1 MIREYLVA
9 QLKRNHDTT
18 NYFVDGNDFLDTGLV
33 SYTNYTNDKQA
44 FYDLCDDW
52 FKGSEYE
59 GLFGLQLFVVQ
70 NLRMPNHMYG
80 LNRVSYNTPSNDEII
95 TVLTHEDLL
104 IDTAFDLMVRRY
116 IYNHY
121 DDLFDD
127 DDLFYGKGLL
137 ELANMIRIC
146 QN

>member
-1 MIREYLVA
+1 MTKNIITDYLKA
-9 QLKRNHDTT
+9 QIKRNYDNK

-33 SYTNYTNDKQA
+33 SYPNYTNDKLA

-59 GLFGLQLFVVQ
+59 GLLGLQLFVVQ

-80 LNRVSYNTPSNDEII
+80 LNRVSYNTPSDDEII

-104 IDTAFDLMVRRY
+104 IGVAFDLMVRRY

-121 DDLFDD
+121 ADLFDN
-127 DDLFYGKGLL
+127 DDLFYKEDLL
-137 ELANMIRIC
+137 ELANKL
-146 QN
+146 

>member
-1 MIREYLVA
+1 MIKEYLVA
-9 QLKRNHDTT
+9 QLKRNYDNK

-33 SYTNYTNDKQA
+33 SYPNYTDDKQA

-59 GLFGLQLFVVQ
+59 GLLGLQLFVVQ

-80 LNRVSYNTPSNDEII
+80 LNRVSYNAPSDDEII
-95 TVLTHEDLL
+95 TVLTNEDVL
-104 IDTAFDLMVRRY
+104 IGVAFDLMVRRY

-121 DDLFDD
+121 ADLFDD
-127 DDLFYGKGLL
+127 DDLFYGEGLMK
-137 ELANMIRIC
+137 LASKL
-146 QN
+146 QG